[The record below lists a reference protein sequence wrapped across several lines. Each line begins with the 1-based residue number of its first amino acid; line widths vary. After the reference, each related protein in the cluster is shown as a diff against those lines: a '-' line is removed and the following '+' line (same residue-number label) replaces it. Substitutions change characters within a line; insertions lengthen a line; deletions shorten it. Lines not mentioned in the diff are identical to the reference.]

1 MKKQLLLLLMMLL
14 PMLASAFEI
23 IEVDGIYYQI
33 FDDMNTA
40 TITYARDGNSYSGDI
55 VIPDNFNYE
64 NKIYEVVTIGTQA
77 FLNCSS
83 LKSVYIGNNVKRIEY
98 NAFKNCRELKNIVL
112 SSNLEFI
119 GDDAF
124 QGCSGLQSIE
134 IPNSVTK
141 INSGAFE
148 GCSNLKE
155 IILPYGLNE
164 IGYRVFRNCS
174 SLTAIAIPV
183 GVIKIGRQAFNGC
196 ESLSEISIPN
206 SVKEI
211 EEYAFKGCDALSSVK
226 LSNNLTYI
234 GQNAFYYCTSLTT
247 IKIPNSVKQID
258 SNAFERCDYLDT
270 VFLGRGV
277 ETIGAKALYGYR
289 LMDVY
294 CAAKTVPSVT
304 NSTFYESAIKNA
316 TLHVPEEY
324 INDYKSADVWKNFKT
339 IVPYSVNTFKL
350 TYIVDNVV
358 YNEYE
363 LEEGEEITPEAAPTK
378 EGYTFSG
385 WSEIPETMPA
395 HDVTVTGTFT
405 INKYKMTYT
414 VDGEEYKTYEVEFG
428 ATITPEAE
436 PTKDGYTFSGWSEI
450 PETMP
455 DHDVTVT
462 GTFTINKYKLNY
474 FVDGEEYK
482 SYDVEYGATI
492 TPEPAPTKEGHTFS
506 GWSEIPKTMPAHDV
520 TVTGTFSINKF
531 KLTYIVDGGEY
542 KSYELDYGASI
553 TPEAAPTKEGYT
565 FSGWSEIPETMPAHD
580 VTIYGTFVLNI
591 TTNNILQC
599 TDIHYLHG
607 LKPLLSV
614 NLQNEDEVMSCQFD
628 LSLPTGVT
636 VATKS
641 DGTLDVKLTERADN
655 HSISRKQLENGN
667 YRFIISS
674 LDNDFFT
681 GNNGTLLK
689 IALDVSATMEVGEY
703 TVKVFNTELRI
714 SNGNDPKIVK
724 SADTESKL
732 IVTNYTFGDV
742 NDDGCVDIADAVCI
756 VNYIVG
762 KPTLVFIEAAA
773 DVNNDGVV
781 DISDSVHII
790 NFIVGK
796 IVTLDT

>member
-436 PTKDGYTFSGWSEI
+436 PTKEGYTFSGWSEI

-455 DHDVTVT
+455 AHDVTIT
-462 GTFTINKYKLNY
+462 GTFTINKYKMTY
-474 FVDGEEYK
+474 TVDGEEYK
-482 SYDVEYGATI
+482 TYEVEFGATI
-492 TPEPAPTKEGHTFS
+492 TPEAE
-506 GWSEIPKTMPAHDV
+506 
-520 TVTGTFSINKF
+520 
-531 KLTYIVDGGEY
+531 
-542 KSYELDYGASI
+542 
-553 TPEAAPTKEGYT
+553 PTKEGYT

-580 VTIYGTFVLNI
+580 VTITGTFSINKYKLTYTVDGAEYKTYEVEYGATIMPEAEPTKEGYTFSGWSEIPETMPAHDVTVTGSFTINSYKLTYMIDNKVYKEIMYEYGATITPELQPEGDYATFEWTGLPQTMPAHDVVVYGSYTSEIIETLMKTQPNIRIYSPNGKNLEKLQKGLNI
-591 TTNNILQC
+591 VVL
-599 TDIHYLHG
+599 D
-607 LKPLLSV
+607 
-614 NLQNEDEVMSCQFD
+614 
-628 LSLPTGVT
+628 
-636 VATKS
+636 
-641 DGTLDVKLTERADN
+641 DGTVK
-655 HSISRKQLENGN
+655 K
-667 YRFIISS
+667 
-674 LDNDFFT
+674 
-681 GNNGTLLK
+681 
-689 IALDVSATMEVGEY
+689 VV
-703 TVKVFNTELRI
+703 VK
-714 SNGNDPKIVK
+714 
-724 SADTESKL
+724 
-732 IVTNYTFGDV
+732 
-742 NDDGCVDIADAVCI
+742 
-756 VNYIVG
+756 
-762 KPTLVFIEAAA
+762 
-773 DVNNDGVV
+773 
-781 DISDSVHII
+781 
-790 NFIVGK
+790 
-796 IVTLDT
+796 

>member
-520 TVTGTFSINKF
+520 TVTGTFSFNKF